1 MAAPQPSRKLKR
13 PATSAAPAPA
23 AGTLGQTSH
32 IGPGPGTPIVQPT
45 APAPQPA
52 QGADVYNQ
60 GQSGAIQADLERR
73 NAAAQGGFESSIAG
87 MDLGGQFSQK
97 PTPST
102 NQTAAGYLAA
112 APGVGNGG
120 FAAPLA
126 PARSVTATGVAAPT
140 GGFDLSNKSGTAPSK
155 VETAADQATS
165 ALGAAPQVDLGLADR
180 RLGEYEES
188 LGMSREVIDRLLNGP
203 NTANAI
209 GARVLENQLA
219 VARSARGGPGA
230 VQQATSQ
237 ALQQSPELQAQ
248 AAQQAQQE
256 ELAKLTAAGNVAS
269 NFAQA
274 ALGARGQD
282 VNIAGQNVQ
291 SGLAV
296 KDMVTRLTGT
306 QLELDQR
313 NTELIG
319 QMARDLAALQFD
331 WASLDAQTASQ
342 ALDRYLQI
350 YGIDANYRAQIKAI
364 EAQGKISPKDILNG
378 VIGVVAAGASVGAA
392 AAGKPK

>member
-1 MAAPQPSRKLKR
+1 MPAITAPQKSRKLK
-13 PATSAAPAPA
+13 T
-23 AGTLGQTSH
+23 
-32 IGPGPGTPIVQPT
+32 QPT
-45 APAPQPA
+45 APSEEVEIGQANSSGARGMTGITPAAPQPA
-52 QGADVYNQ
+52 QSADVYNQ
-60 GQSGAIQADLERR
+60 GMSGAIAEDLNRR
-73 NAAAQGGFESSIAG
+73 SSSAIGSFQGTVGG
-87 MDLGGQFSQK
+87 MDLGGQFAPRGTTASTAQNFAAAAQSGAGSFGTT
-97 PTPST
+97 PTIAPQRAVS
-102 NQTAAGYLAA
+102 AAG
-112 APGVGNGG
+112 P
-120 FAAPLA
+120 A
-126 PARSVTATGVAAPT
+126 PAASLFGAG
-140 GGFDLSNKSGTAPSK
+140 LSSTPGQAPSK
-155 VETAADQATS
+155 VEQAADQASS
-165 ALGAAPQVDLGLADR
+165 AIGGAPQVDLGLADR
-180 RLGEYEES
+180 RLGEYQES

-230 VQQATSQ
+230 VQQATSAALRQ
-237 ALQQSPELQAQ
+237 APELQAQ

-331 WASLDAQTASQ
+331 WASLSAQQASA

-350 YGIDANYRAQIKAI
+350 YQIDTNYRAQIKAL
-364 EAQGKISPKDILNG
+364 EAAGKINSKDILNG
-378 VIGVVAAGASVGAA
+378 IVGVVGAAAGIGAA
-392 AAGKPK
+392 AAGKPG

>member
-1 MAAPQPSRKLKR
+1 MPAPQKSRKLK
-13 PATSAAPAPA
+13 T
-23 AGTLGQTSH
+23 
-32 IGPGPGTPIVQPT
+32 QPT
-45 APAPQPA
+45 APSEEVEIGQANSSGARGMTAIPQPTPAAPQPA
-52 QGADVYNQ
+52 QSADVYNQ
-60 GQSGAIQADLERR
+60 GMSGAIAEDLNRR
-73 NAAAQGGFESSIAG
+73 SSSAIGSFQGTVGS
-87 MDLGGQFSQK
+87 MDLGGQFA
-97 PTPST
+97 PRGTTPST
-102 NQTAAGYLAA
+102 AQNFAAAAQSGAGSFGATPTIAPQRAVSAAGPTSSLFGRTDLPNGT
-112 APGVGNGG
+112 PGQ
-120 FAAPLA
+120 
-126 PARSVTATGVAAPT
+126 
-140 GGFDLSNKSGTAPSK
+140 APSK
-155 VETAADQATS
+155 VEQAADQASS
-165 ALGAAPQVDLGLADR
+165 AIGGAPQVDLGLADR
-180 RLGEYEES
+180 RLGEYQES

-230 VQQATSQ
+230 VQQATSAALRQ
-237 ALQQSPELQAQ
+237 APELQAQ

-331 WASLDAQTASQ
+331 WASLSAQQASA

-350 YGIDANYRAQIKAI
+350 YQIDTNYRAQIKAL
-364 EAQGKISPKDILNG
+364 EAAGKINSKDILNG
-378 VIGVVAAGASVGAA
+378 IVGVVGAAAGIGAA
-392 AAGKPK
+392 AAGKPG

>member
-1 MAAPQPSRKLKR
+1 MATPQPSRKLKR

-23 AGTLGQTSH
+23 QELGQTAHS
-32 IGPGPGTPIVQPT
+32 GPGAGTPIVQPT

-52 QGADVYNQ
+52 QPADVYNQ
-60 GQSGAIQADLERR
+60 NASANIQEDINRR
-73 NAAAQGGFESSIAG
+73 AGESVGGFQSAVAG
-87 MDLGGQFSQK
+87 MDLSGQFGSR
-97 PTPST
+97 PAPST
-102 NQTAAGYLAA
+102 AQTFSTAAASGA
-112 APGVGNGG
+112 GG
-120 FAAPLA
+120 F
-126 PARSVTATGVAAPT
+126 GAAPT
-140 GGFDLSNKSGTAPSK
+140 IAPQRAVTAAQPTSSLFGRTDLPNGTPGQAPSK

-180 RLGEYEES
+180 RLGEYQES

-230 VQQATSQ
+230 VQQAMSQ
-237 ALQQSPELQAQ
+237 AIAQSPELQAQ

-319 QMARDLAALQFD
+319 NMARDLAALQFD

-364 EAQGKISPKDILNG
+364 EAAGKITSKDILNG
-378 VIGVVAAGASVGAA
+378 IIGVVASGASVGAA
-392 AAGKPK
+392 AAGKP